1 MIWIQVRDVHAE
13 HARPAAAGVPVAREP
28 AAEPWD
34 LIETWIEDPTA
45 SRSSWLAEVPP
56 VTLSAVTRDRR
67 DRRDG
72 EPHAA

>member
-13 HARPAAAGVPVAREP
+13 HARLAAAGVPIVREP
-28 AAEPWD
+28 VAEPWD
-34 LIETWIEDPTA
+34 LIEMWIEDPAA
-45 SRSSWLAEVPP
+45 SGSSWPRFLP

-67 DRRDG
+67 DRRNG